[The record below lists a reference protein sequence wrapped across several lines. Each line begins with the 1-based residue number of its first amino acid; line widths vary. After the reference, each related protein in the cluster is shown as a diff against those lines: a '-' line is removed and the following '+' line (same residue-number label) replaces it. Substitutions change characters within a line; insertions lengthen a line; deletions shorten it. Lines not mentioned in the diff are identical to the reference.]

1 MKKKTICTLLI
12 AALLLSGCG
21 NNQKMPAETTAA
33 EMEETTVSTPETTAE
48 TTAPETTA
56 VKEEP
61 KEISLSELPESK
73 FDIKSFDFMCD
84 NGHKLVSGSFE
95 ISKNGH
101 IFASRQKLEFT
112 ESGETLIRE
121 SCNGGSLE
129 KDDENILKRAESKK
143 YTPAY
148 SYNSGGVS
156 PYEMNMDNPVVIF
169 DSITEESMS
178 VGSYKVGYS
187 MYPGIGKKSIYV
199 NAFIK
204 YKNKSLNKDE
214 YYYEVII
221 DPAYMYG
228 IPLFNHRAEDMS
240 FNINGLDYTADTLY
254 LSGISGTAP
263 LWDVDDSQY
272 VYAKLSATY
281 IDCQYDSVSGYKNRC
296 FFDISALISEDVE
309 SVLTSPLTMS
319 GDYDKDPKMTEA
331 YNAIIDNRE
340 TLDTENTFGITLLDM
355 DYDGMPEILASR
367 LDYDGKKGLSNFWQ
381 TDVDIYKVEN
391 GSLKYID
398 TINNAHQVV
407 YDITN
412 YLGEVTLEDGTKGW
426 FATAYKN
433 RDNTEKG
440 QTDYVYVLEG
450 DKLRAIEIFSS
461 KGEGEDVVYY
471 YMGKEIVLE
480 VTIGVDPYYDE
491 SSGAP
496 EDFPWEYVSYNGQ
509 SATFGVWELYGFLR
523 QDYCKNNV
531 GNTYYLYSDWLGD
544 PHTGEKFDLSERDF
558 SHNIAYI
565 VDSFFIGEYNINEK
579 QYHYYF
585 LGDYAKPVIYLYP
598 EEETEISVAVDF
610 KYGGELTCTYPE
622 YKDGWKVTAMPDG
635 TLYDENG
642 DEYYCLY
649 WEADGNA
656 LFDNSKGFCVK
667 GEDTAKFLREKL
679 VYIGLTAREAN
690 EFIIYWLPKLQD
702 NKYNVITLHTED
714 YADSVPLTLS
724 VQPDTM
730 IRVFMTY
737 YSSDKPVEIEE
748 QELPHYERTGFT
760 LVEWGGSEE

>member
-33 EMEETTVSTPETTAE
+33 ETEETTPFAPETTAE
-48 TTAPETTA
+48 TTAAVTTT

-61 KEISLSELPESK
+61 KEISLFDLPESR
-73 FDIKSFDFMCD
+73 FSIKSFDFMCE
-84 NGHKLVSGSFE
+84 NEHKLVSGSLD
-95 ISKNGH
+95 ITQNYHKILSGKT
-101 IFASRQKLEFT
+101 LEFADN
-112 ESGETLIRE
+112 EPTLIRE
-121 SCNGGSLE
+121 SCNGGSLGKE
-129 KDDENILKRAESKK
+129 DVSILNRAKTKEYTTSYSHELESI
-143 YTPAY
+143 
-148 SYNSGGVS
+148 S
-156 PYEMNMDNPVVIF
+156 PYEITMHNPVVTF
-169 DSITEESMS
+169 DSITGESMT
-178 VGSYKVGYS
+178 VGSYQVGYS
-187 MYPGIGKKSIYV
+187 MYSGPNAEAISV
-199 NAFIK
+199 NAYIK
-204 YKNKSLNKDE
+204 YADKKDSYGR

-228 IPLFNHRAEDMS
+228 IPLFNHRTEDMC
-240 FNINGLDYTADTLY
+240 FQINGMDYTADTLF
-254 LSGISGTAP
+254 LMGESTVEPSWNT
-263 LWDVDDSQY
+263 DDGKY
-272 VYAKLSATY
+272 VYAKLDIRY
-281 IDCQYDSVSGYKNRC
+281 IGCKYNSVTGYDNEC
-296 FFDISALISEDVE
+296 DIHNIELISEDVE
-309 SVLTSPLTMS
+309 NIFEAPLTIT
-319 GDYDKDPKMTEA
+319 GDADKDPKMTQV
-331 YNAIIDNRE
+331 YNAIIDNKE
-340 TLDTENTFGITLLDM
+340 TLDTENTLGITLLDM

-367 LDYDGKKGLSNFWQ
+367 LYREGNEYDNKWK
-381 TDVDIYKVEN
+381 TDVDIYRVEKD
-391 GSLKYID
+391 GIKHID
-398 TINNAHQVV
+398 TIYNAHQVV

-471 YMGKEIVLE
+471 YMGKEIVPE

-491 SSGAP
+491 SWGAP
-496 EDFPWEYVSYNGQ
+496 EEFPWEYVSNNGQ

-598 EEETEISVAVDF
+598 EKETEISVAVDF
-610 KYGGELTCTYPE
+610 KYGGKLTCTYPE

-635 TLYDENG
+635 TLYDEKG

-679 VYIGLTAREAN
+679 MYIGLTAREAN
-690 EFIIYWLPKLQD
+690 EFIIYWLPKLQS
-702 NKYNVITLHTED
+702 NEYNVITLHTED

-748 QELPHYERTGFT
+748 QVLPHYERNGFT